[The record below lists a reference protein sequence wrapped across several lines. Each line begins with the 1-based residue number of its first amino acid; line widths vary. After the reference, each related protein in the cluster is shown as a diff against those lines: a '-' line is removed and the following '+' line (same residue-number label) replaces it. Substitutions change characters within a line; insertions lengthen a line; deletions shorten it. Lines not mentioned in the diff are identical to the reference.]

1 MSTRL
6 PPILRRAA
14 PEILQ
19 CMYAEGS
26 RSVREWT
33 ERNFGSMKNTEMWV
47 DLWNM
52 ALQIDH
58 AVADFTNDPDLLAFL
73 GTSDTAEII
82 LRRLASFKYRQRTGD
97 KVGAQQML
105 AVHAPGSSAEIAPS
119 WMVQEAP
126 LYSKVEWQRAD
137 RVSKSGRGRGR
148 VC

>member
-1 MSTRL
+1 
-6 PPILRRAA
+6 
-14 PEILQ
+14 
-19 CMYAEGS
+19 
-26 RSVREWT
+26 
-33 ERNFGSMKNTEMWV
+33 MWV

-82 LRRLASFKYRQRTGD
+82 LRRLASFKYKQRTGD

-105 AVHAPGSSAEIAPS
+105 AVHAPGSSADVAPS
-119 WMVQEAP
+119 WMVQEATP
-126 LYSKVEWQRAD
+126 HSKVEWQRDD

-148 VC
+148 GR